1 LPSEAADVLA
11 FAMFIHREEEEGEEE
26 ADWKLFPKCVFP

>member
-1 LPSEAADVLA
+1 LPNEAADVLA
-11 FAMFIHREEEEGEEE
+11 FATFIYREEEGEEE